1 MKHKKGSA
9 IIWGFVIIFVAL
21 LFSIFLGLTVY
32 VFNLLTETLGQDVEV
47 GQVNLKD
54 ITDATFGQIN
64 AGIIQNADLIGILFL
79 LGMCILMIFNGYFIG
94 SKNPKLFFV
103 IDIFVL
109 ALFFIP
115 SIYVSQV
122 YETFIN
128 STTLFENVY
137 INIIP
142 KVSKFMLNLPT
153 IIGTVGVL
161 TMILSYAG
169 IRRDDEAAQEDVNV
183 LGY

>member
-1 MKHKKGSA
+1 MNKKGTS
-9 IIWGFVIIFVAL
+9 IVWGLVIIFVSL
-21 LFSIFLGLTVY
+21 LLAIFLGIAVY
-32 VFNLLTETLGQDVEV
+32 SFNLVNSILSQDVDI
-47 GQVNLKD
+47 GQVNLKNVSD
-54 ITDATFGQIN
+54 STFGQIN
-64 AGIIQNADLIGILFL
+64 TGMLNNADTIGIILL
-79 LGMCILMIFNGYFIG
+79 LGMCLLMIINGYYLG

-103 IDIFVL
+103 IDIFLL

-128 STTLFENVY
+128 SSTVFQDTF
-137 INIIP
+137 INTIP
-142 KVSKFMLNLPT
+142 KVSKFILNLPQ
-153 IIGTVGVL
+153 IIASVGVI

-169 IRRDDEAAQEDVNV
+169 IRRDDDINRGDVNV